1 MAKKHRNEVAVGI
14 TVLVVL
20 VLAVYIVVALADWS
34 NLFARQ
40 QHITVQLPYQEGLKG
55 LAAGS
60 PIFLGGVKI
69 GQITETDI
77 NPPAEGTEDVYV
89 FFTMEIPASYRL
101 RRDCVLSPQS
111 NVLGGLASLAI
122 KDLGRRGEINDGET
136 VKLQL
141 EGGITEAMDS
151 IKQELNP
158 DLPGSLMSRLKYEIS
173 RDHDDSFMKS
183 LVNTI
188 ANIED
193 ITAKIDEQVTM
204 DEEKQSLVA
213 KVHAAVDRLSDIT
226 QQINEELNEKE
237 IETVAFKL
245 HAALDSFN
253 RSLDNIDKLI
263 ATNKPGITETVSA
276 LQLAAQKIGPA
287 LDKANSAMES
297 AQAALDN
304 LKDLTAVAK
313 DTLVI
318 NRESVDS
325 MVRNLHEVSVNI
337 KMASREIRRAPWK
350 LLYSPDEDELHVQG
364 MIDAAGAFAAGAESL
379 DEATLRLQALLA
391 GTAEQVPLDKKLLD
405 AVTAELEISFE
416 RFKAAEEKFWK
427 EIK

>member
-1 MAKKHRNEVAVGI
+1 
-14 TVLVVL
+14 
-20 VLAVYIVVALADWS
+20 
-34 NLFARQ
+34 
-40 QHITVQLPYQEGLKG
+40 
-55 LAAGS
+55 
-60 PIFLGGVKI
+60 
-69 GQITETDI
+69 
-77 NPPAEGTEDVYV
+77 
-89 FFTMEIPASYRL
+89 
-101 RRDCVLSPQS
+101 
-111 NVLGGLASLAI
+111 
-122 KDLGRRGEINDGET
+122 
-136 VKLQL
+136 
-141 EGGITEAMDS
+141 
-151 IKQELNP
+151 
-158 DLPGSLMSRLKYEIS
+158 
-173 RDHDDSFMKS
+173 MKS